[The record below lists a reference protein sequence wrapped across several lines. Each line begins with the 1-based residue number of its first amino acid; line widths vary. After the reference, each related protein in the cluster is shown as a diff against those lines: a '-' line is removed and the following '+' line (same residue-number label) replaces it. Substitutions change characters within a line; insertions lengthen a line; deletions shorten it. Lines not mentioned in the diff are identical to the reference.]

1 MSHIIGIVSVYL
13 IAFLSFIP
21 VDFDKDMVSGVP
33 KSDVEIVAFEIKIPP
48 FVGVVDGNSAPND
61 NLTVDNA
68 SVIDLDEPKQTPS
81 VVIPQFKFKTALEAR
96 INGASAHWVDQN
108 VILWNY
114 QESAVTFKLHF
125 SYGGDLSLKD
135 DAISGGESIEL
146 SKSDASVWR
155 DTDDKYRHIKDWPRL
170 EVKSNFSQIRDALK
184 SQILAAA
191 YDADGKLLQL
201 THLQTPGVLDA
212 LYAYDGHLGPA
223 YTDDEISVSV
233 WAPTAQRVRLRIYDA
248 DKNPVAMINPVE
260 QSVRNYGAN
269 GVDAAPGSNGVW
281 TFKGNKDW
289 DRMYYRFVVQ
299 VYHYEDNRIHEYEVT
314 DPYSVSLSMNSKY
327 SQFVN
332 LDDADL
338 KPAGWNNMRKE
349 LPRGVDVS
357 VYEAHLRDFSV
368 WDFSVP
374 EEDRGTYMAFTH
386 NGMNGREMSDGMA
399 HLKRLSDAG
408 LTHLHLLPLNDI
420 ATVNENRDERIELD
434 DPYSRICELIEHE
447 RFQAG
452 CEQYGDRPI
461 RDVFEEL
468 AAADPATLAIQEPYN
483 RIGHH
488 EAANRSDGIAS
499 YDGFNWGYD
508 PYHFNVPEGSYATD
522 PEGTQRI
529 LELRKMV
536 QSLYEIDLLTVVDVV
551 YNHTTTAGLSDRS
564 VLDRMVPGYYMRRD
578 PVSGVIETST
588 CCQNTAAEYVMME
601 KLMIDSILL
610 WAKEYKID
618 SFRFDLMGHHPVYV
632 MENIQQAL
640 AGLTLERD
648 GVDGAGVYVYG
659 EGWNFGEVADDRIFV
674 NATQFNLAGTGIGNF
689 NDRNRDA
696 IRGGMFSDWVRNQGF
711 TSGQLV
717 FPNEDAGDDVG
728 AQRERVLD
736 YADRIRVGLAG
747 NLKTYPYRNRVGRQ
761 VLGGE
766 EGIGYTL
773 VPQEN
778 VNYIDKHDNESLW
791 DNTQPKLPMDMNTWD
806 RVRVQTLSQ
815 AIINYSQGI
824 PFHQMGTDI
833 LRSKSMDRNSYDS
846 GDWFNKVDFTLETHN
861 WGRGMPPAWDNERR
875 WEDIRPHLLNPN
887 ISVTTEH
894 IEWAHNVFMDQL
906 KVRYSTPLLRLAGAD
921 EVHERIVFHNVGP
934 DQVPGVI
941 VMSISDG
948 ICAGENLD
956 SNYDGIFV
964 LFNARNEAYN
974 YAEDFTGY
982 EVHPI
987 LKNGTDDA
995 LKQIEVGAQGVM
1007 VPPHSAI
1014 VLVLPQNGSQQGA
1027 FQCNVN

>member
-1 MSHIIGIVSVYL
+1 MPHLIGFISIL
-13 IAFLSFIP
+13 LFTLLSGFP
-21 VDFDKDMVSGVP
+21 LGFDKISE
-33 KSDVEIVAFEIKIPP
+33 S
-48 FVGVVDGNSAPND
+48 NAPQ
-61 NLTVDNA
+61 
-68 SVIDLDEPKQTPS
+68 S
-81 VVIPQFKFKTALEAR
+81 KFKTALEAR
-96 INGASAHWVDQN
+96 IDGASAHWVEPN

-114 QESAVTFKLHF
+114 PESAVTFKLHY
-125 SYGGDLSLKD
+125 SAGGDLQLND
-135 DAISGGESIEL
+135 DVVLEGNYIEL
-146 SKSDASVWR
+146 IKTGVSAWH
-155 DTDDKYRHIKDWPRL
+155 DTHDKYRHIKDWPRL
-170 EVKSNFSQIRDALK
+170 EVKSNTVQIRDALK
-184 SQILAAA
+184 SQLLVAA
-191 YDADGKLLQL
+191 YDADGKLMQL
-201 THLQTPGVLDA
+201 TKLQIPGVLDA
-212 LYAYDGHLGPA
+212 LYAYDGHLGPE
-223 YTDDEISVSV
+223 YTDNEISVSV

-248 DKNPVAMINPVE
+248 DKSPVALINPVDDGDSAIRKNVSGDGE
-260 QSVRNYGAN
+260 LDGAH
-269 GVDAAPGSNGVW
+269 GTNGVW
-281 TFKGNKDW
+281 TFKGSQDW

-314 DPYSVSLSMNSKY
+314 DPYSVSLSMNSDY

-332 LDDADL
+332 LSDADL
-338 KPAGWNNMRKE
+338 KPAGWDDMRKM

-374 EEDRGTYMAFTH
+374 EAYRGTYMAFAY
-386 NGMNGREMSDGMA
+386 NGENGREMSDGMA
-399 HLKRLSDAG
+399 HLKRLSAAG

-420 ATVNENRDERIELD
+420 STINENRDERIELD
-434 DPYSRICELIEHE
+434 DPYSRICELIDHE
-447 RFQAG
+447 RFLAG
-452 CEQYGDRPI
+452 CELYGDRLI

-468 AAADPATLAIQEPYN
+468 AAADPATLGIQAPYN
-483 RIGHH
+483 RIGQYQ
-488 EAANRSDGIAS
+488 AADRSDGVAS

-529 LELRKMV
+529 LEIRNMV
-536 QSLYEIDLLTVVDVV
+536 QSLYEINLLTVVDVV
-551 YNHTTTAGLSDRS
+551 YNHTTTAGLTDHS

-632 MENIQQAL
+632 MENIQKAL
-640 AGLTLERD
+640 AELTLERD

-659 EGWNFGEVADDRIFV
+659 EGWNFGEVANDRIFV

-728 AQRERVLD
+728 AQRERMLD

-747 NLKTYPYRNRVGRQ
+747 NLKTYSYMNRFGQQ

-791 DNTQPKLPMDMNTWD
+791 DNTQPKLPMDLNTWD
-806 RVRVQTLSQ
+806 RVRIHVLSQ

-846 GDWFNKVDFTLETHN
+846 GDWFNKVDFTMQTHN
-861 WGRGMPPAWDNERR
+861 WARGMPPRWDNERR
-875 WEDIRPHLLNPN
+875 WDDIRPHLLNPN
-887 ISVTTEH
+887 ISVTNEH

-906 KVRYSTPLLRLAGAD
+906 RVRYSTPLLRLAGAD
-921 EVHERIVFHNVGP
+921 EVHERIMFHNVGP

-941 VMSISDG
+941 AMSISDG
-948 ICAGENLD
+948 ICSGENLD
-956 SNYDGIFV
+956 PNYDGIFV
-964 LFNARNEAYN
+964 LINARNEAFN
-974 YAEDFTGY
+974 YAEDLSGY
-982 EVHPI
+982 EVHPN
-987 LKNGTDDA
+987 LKNGTDDTY
-995 LKQIEVGAQGVM
+995 KQIEVGAQGVM
-1007 VPPHSAI
+1007 VPPHSAL
-1014 VLVLPQNGSQQGA
+1014 VLVRPQQGTDQGV
-1027 FQCNVN
+1027 FQCNQ

>member
-1 MSHIIGIVSVYL
+1 MPHLIGFISIL
-13 IAFLSFIP
+13 LFTLSSGFP
-21 VDFDKDMVSGVP
+21 LAFDKISE
-33 KSDVEIVAFEIKIPP
+33 S
-48 FVGVVDGNSAPND
+48 NAPQ
-61 NLTVDNA
+61 
-68 SVIDLDEPKQTPS
+68 S
-81 VVIPQFKFKTALEAR
+81 KFKTALEAR
-96 INGASAHWVDQN
+96 IDGASAHWVEPN

-114 QESAVTFKLHF
+114 PESAVTFKLHY
-125 SYGGDLSLKD
+125 SAGGDLQLND
-135 DAISGGESIEL
+135 DVVVGGNFIEL
-146 SKSDASVWR
+146 IKTGVLAWH
-155 DTDDKYRHIKDWPRL
+155 DTHDKYRHIKDWPRL
-170 EVKSNFSQIRDALK
+170 EVKSNTVQIRDALK
-184 SQILAAA
+184 SQLLVAA

-201 THLQTPGVLDA
+201 TKLQIPGVLDA

-223 YTDDEISVSV
+223 YTEDEISVSV

-248 DKNPVAMINPVE
+248 DKNPVALINPVE
-260 QSVRNYGAN
+260 HSVRNGGAKGADLEPN
-269 GVDAAPGSNGVW
+269 TDVVDRSAVESAINKNVSGTAIRDGGLLSNGVW
-281 TFKGNKDW
+281 TFKGSQDW

-314 DPYSVSLSMNSKY
+314 DPYSVSLSMNSDY

-332 LDDADL
+332 LGDADL
-338 KPAGWNNMRKE
+338 KPAGWDDMRKE

-374 EEDRGTYMAFTH
+374 EAHRGTYMAFAY
-386 NGMNGREMSDGMA
+386 NGENGREISDGMA
-399 HLKRLSDAG
+399 HLKRLSAAG

-420 ATVNENRDERIELD
+420 STINENRDERVELD
-434 DPYSRICELIEHE
+434 DPYSKICETIQHE
-447 RFQAG
+447 RFQQG
-452 CEQYGDRPI
+452 CEEYGDRLI

-468 AAADPATLAIQEPYN
+468 AEEDPITLAIQEPYN
-483 RIGHH
+483 RLGNYM
-488 EAANRSDGIAS
+488 EAGRSDGLAT

-508 PYHFNVPEGSYATD
+508 PYHFNVPEGSYSTD

-529 LELRKMV
+529 LELRSMV

-551 YNHTTTAGLSDRS
+551 YNHTTTAGLTEHS

-578 PVSGVIETST
+578 PVSGDVETST
-588 CCQNTAAEYVMME
+588 CCENTAAEYVMME
-601 KLMIDSILL
+601 KLIIDSTLL

-632 MENIQQAL
+632 MENVQKAL
-640 AGLTLERD
+640 VGLTLEKD

-659 EGWNFGEVADDRIFV
+659 EGWNFGEVANDRIFV

-711 TSGQLV
+711 TSGQFV
-717 FPNEDAGDDVG
+717 FPNEDAGDDRD
-728 AQRERVLD
+728 AQRDRLFD
-736 YADRIRVGLAG
+736 YGDRIRVGLAG
-747 NLKTYPYRNRVGRQ
+747 NLKTYRYTNRVGRH

-778 VNYIDKHDNESLW
+778 VNYVDKHDNETLW
-791 DNTQPKLPMDMNTWD
+791 DNTQPKLPMDMKTWD
-806 RVRVQTLSQ
+806 RVRIHVLSQ

-824 PFHQMGTDI
+824 PFHQMGSDI

-894 IEWAHNVFMDQL
+894 IEWAHHVFMDQL
-906 KVRYSTPLLRLAGAD
+906 RVRYSTPLLRLAGAD
-921 EVHERIVFHNVGP
+921 EVHERIMFHNVGP

-941 VMSISDG
+941 AMSVSDG

-956 SNYDGIFV
+956 PNYDGIFV
-964 LFNARNEAYN
+964 LINARNEAFN
-974 YAEDFTGY
+974 YAVDLTGY

-995 LKQIEVGAQGVM
+995 LKNIEVGAQGVM
-1007 VPPHSAI
+1007 IPPHSAL
-1014 VLVLPQNGSQQGA
+1014 VLVLPQRGAVQGV
-1027 FQCNVN
+1027 FQCNTAL